1 MGLVMNT
8 TAEDL
13 IRQAEEA
20 LARPLRLP
28 YQASAIAT
36 RLYKLS
42 NVHQLADDDRVVA
55 LQQRFHDVL
64 EQAELPNI
72 LGNQLEYASRL
83 ASAPGPLI
91 YEEMHKLFAL
101 CDEIHALRS
110 QGFRADDALVRQF
123 EDDVR
128 RRFAAQPKEAMLAA
142 QYNVK
147 KWNRTLWWYAENL
160 DSTSE

>member
-1 MGLVMNT
+1 MG

-13 IRQAEEA
+13 IQEADEE

-28 YQASAIAT
+28 YQASAIAMV
-36 RLYKLS
+36 LFELS
-42 NVHQLADDDRVVA
+42 NVHELADDDRVVA
-55 LQQRFHDVL
+55 LRQRFHDAV
-64 EQAELPNI
+64 EQAELPDV
-72 LGNQLEYASRL
+72 LANQLEYASRL

-128 RRFAAQPKEAMLAA
+128 RRFAAQPQQAKLAA
-142 QYNVK
+142 QHNLRD
-147 KWNRTLWWYAENL
+147 WNRSLWWYAENL
-160 DSTSE
+160 E